1 MTIFGRLE
9 KKKALSEVVNFET
22 FFSSFCL
29 LFRIATAAGW
39 NGIYDAAC
47 VKPPLC
53 VEYAKFKSNGLTKG
67 TCGNTTIAIVYFV
80 SYILLFVL
88 IIINMYI
95 AVILENFNQAQ
106 SLESGGITEED
117 IDCFYEVWKQFDTS
131 ATQFINFKDL
141 PIFLT
146 KVDPPF
152 EKKAPENYKFLKEQ
166 NIATITGNK
175 VHCLD
180 VLMAL
185 IRKKL
190 GDQEDTDDFQKVM
203 DKVESKFRSVFP
215 KRRESTPQ
223 GIATKQL
230 VQAQEKASEIIQR
243 TFRCY
248 LLQEYIHYIKRRIC
262 KTALTPLT
270 PLTPNFSKVRK
281 TEELIRKM
289 VKRKKSNA
297 EGEMYLADDTACG
310 YTSELENDKSE
321 VHLDDNTTHGCTSE
335 SKNDEGEVPLDFD
348 STHGCTSKPEN
359 DEGEGHLDDDTTHGC
374 TSQPEND
381 EGEVHLDGD
390 TTHGCKS
397 ELENDEG
404 KVYLDDDP
412 THGCTSQ
419 PENDEGEVHLDDDPT
434 HGCTSELEN
443 DVFLKDDLNTSS
455 VV

>member
-1 MTIFGRLE
+1 MGMTIFGRLE
-9 KKKALSEVVNFET
+9 KQGDLSEVVNFET
-22 FFSSFCL
+22 FSSSFCL

-39 NGIYDAAC
+39 NGIFNAAC

-53 VEYAKFKSNGLTKG
+53 DQNAKFKSNGLTKG
-67 TCGNTTIAIVYFV
+67 TCGNTTIAIIYFV

-117 IDCFYEVWKQFDTS
+117 IDCFYEVWKQFDPL

-152 EKKAPENYKFLKEQ
+152 EKKAPDNYKFLKEQ

-190 GDQEDTDDFQKVM
+190 GDQEDTEDFHTVM
-203 DKVESKFRSVFP
+203 DKVESKFKSAFP
-215 KRRESTPQ
+215 KRRESTYQ
-223 GIATKQL
+223 GITTEQL
-230 VQAQEKASEIIQR
+230 LQTQEKASEIIQR

-248 LLQEYIHYIKRRIC
+248 LLQEYIHYINRRIC

-270 PLTPNFSKVRK
+270 PLTPNFSKIRK
-281 TEELIRKM
+281 AEELIQKM
-289 VKRKKSNA
+289 VKGKKPNA
-297 EGEMYLADDTACG
+297 EGEVHLADDTTHG
-310 YTSELENDKSE
+310 STSELENDESK
-321 VHLDDNTTHGCTSE
+321 VHLDDDATHGCTSE
-335 SKNDEGEVPLDFD
+335 SKNDEGEVPLHFD
-348 STHGCTSKPEN
+348 TAHGCTSEHES
-359 DEGEGHLDDDTTHGC
+359 DQGELHLEDGTTHGC

-381 EGEVHLDGD
+381 EGEVSLDFD
-390 TTHGCKS
+390 TT
-397 ELENDEG
+397 
-404 KVYLDDDP
+404 
-412 THGCTSQ
+412 Q
-419 PENDEGEVHLDDDPT
+419 R
-434 HGCTSELEN
+434 CTSEPEI
-443 DVFLKDDLNTSS
+443 DVFLKDDLNTTSA
-455 VV
+455 V

>member
-1 MTIFGRLE
+1 MFIYAIMGMTIFGRL
-9 KKKALSEVVNFET
+9 KKQGALSEVVNFET

-53 VEYAKFKSNGLTKG
+53 DPQAKFKSNGLTKG

-88 IIINMYI
+88 LIINMYI

-117 IDCFYEVWKQFDTS
+117 IDCFYEVWKQFDPC
-131 ATQFINFKDL
+131 ATQFINFNDV
-141 PIFLT
+141 PILLT

-152 EKKAPENYKFLKEQ
+152 QKKAPDNYKFLKEQ
-166 NIATITGNK
+166 NIATITGSK

-190 GDQEDTDDFQKVM
+190 GDQEDTDDFHKVM
-203 DKVESKFRSVFP
+203 DKVESKFKSAFP
-215 KRRESTPQ
+215 KRRESTYQ
-223 GIATKQL
+223 GITTEQL
-230 VQAQEKASEIIQR
+230 VQTQEKASEIIQR

-248 LLQEYIHYIKRRIC
+248 LLQEYIHYTKRRIC
-262 KTALTPLT
+262 KTTLTPLT
-270 PLTPNFSKVRK
+270 PLTRNFSKVHK

-289 VKRKKSNA
+289 FKQKKPNG
-297 EGEMYLADDTACG
+297 EGEVHVADGTTYR
-310 YTSELENDKSE
+310 YTGELENDVSE
-321 VHLDDNTTHGCTSE
+321 VHLDDDTTHGCTSE
-335 SKNDEGEVPLDFD
+335 PKNDEGEVPLDFD
-348 STHGCTSKPEN
+348 TTHGCTSEPEN
-359 DEGEGHLDDDTTHGC
+359 NQGEVHLDDDTTHGC
-374 TSQPEND
+374 TSQLEND
-381 EGEVHLDGD
+381 EGEVSLDFD
-390 TTHGCKS
+390 TTR
-397 ELENDEG
+397 
-404 KVYLDDDP
+404 
-412 THGCTSQ
+412 
-419 PENDEGEVHLDDDPT
+419 
-434 HGCTSELEN
+434 GCTSEPEN
-443 DVFLKDDLNTSS
+443 DVFLKDDLNTTS